1 MSYKILI
8 VEDDINFRYAIRE
21 IVPWGENGFE
31 IAGEAIHGIQALQI
45 LEKRKI
51 DIVLTDMS
59 MPLMNGIELTRE
71 ISRKYP
77 DILVV
82 AFSAYDD
89 FSFVKEAMKN
99 GAKDYILKQELDPDE
114 VIATLKNICKE
125 KEQKYKKEDIRER
138 LRYYTMKWLATGI
151 VPDEQVQTY
160 ISGLLGERRV
170 VLLKIMAPRKE
181 EVDFILDKG
190 KEKIL
195 FRKHDE
201 EGNLYLIW
209 QLLETS
215 SMRQQLEEQH
225 RIVNE
230 IQYSCQG
237 ASHILV
243 SDSARGMR
251 EFLNLSGEVI
261 QLQKILP
268 YVREKVLLYADHAVF
283 LKKREPDFLY
293 QEDREI
299 SVMSL
304 EKDRKPLEKM
314 EAALLK
320 KMPDEDKLNEAYV
333 RFYYQ
338 ISQAEKFGEN
348 KNAEFIEE
356 IRKRS
361 TMWEKSE
368 YILSYINKQWDEKKA
383 GFIGAG
389 QNIEAAV
396 HYIRK
401 HYAEDISLADVAEY
415 VGLNEN
421 YFCNLFKMSTG
432 ENLTKYIN
440 RVRIEKA
447 MDFLEH
453 TNLKVYEIGEMVGYN
468 NTTYFST
475 MFKKITGQS
484 VSEFRKRK

>member
-230 IQYSCQG
+230 IQYAGYTPIGAAYADTWCLMADFQADSDTSVLPNDPNAIKDVESRTVKFADSDAWRGVLERLQERQQYTNKDVFGTDWDSVCTDIANGDTAMTLNGSWAESNIRAMNSDANIGVFALPVSNDSASNLLPIQG
-237 ASHILV
+237 GNEGIAYNPEGKNADIAKEFIDAYTTAESGQKYMDETGNISIKKGISTDGVTGGLGDIVDIMNNGGSVSLGSTDHNFTSEYRDAVQTVV
-243 SDSARGMR
+243 SD
-251 EFLNLSGEVI
+251 FLLS
-261 QLQKILP
+261 
-268 YVREKVLLYADHAVF
+268 
-283 LKKREPDFLY
+283 
-293 QEDREI
+293 
-299 SVMSL
+299 
-304 EKDRKPLEKM
+304 
-314 EAALLK
+314 
-320 KMPDEDKLNEAYV
+320 
-333 RFYYQ
+333 
-338 ISQAEKFGEN
+338 
-348 KNAEFIEE
+348 
-356 IRKRS
+356 
-361 TMWEKSE
+361 EKSVDE
-368 YILSYINKQWDEKKA
+368 ALSDL
-383 GFIGAG
+383 
-389 QNIEAAV
+389 
-396 HYIRK
+396 
-401 HYAEDISLADVAEY
+401 D
-415 VGLNEN
+415 
-421 YFCNLFKMSTG
+421 
-432 ENLTKYIN
+432 
-440 RVRIEKA
+440 
-447 MDFLEH
+447 
-453 TNLKVYEIGEMVGYN
+453 
-468 NTTYFST
+468 
-475 MFKKITGQS
+475 
-484 VSEFRKRK
+484 SEFDRIANS